1 MDAAYCNKNTA
12 GNDAAAGVVQVDS
25 PNVQY
30 SKEYIESTIDYPI
43 NYAVNEKG
51 TIVVK
56 IIFTI

>member
-1 MDAAYCNKNTA
+1 MDAACNKNTA
-12 GNDAAAGVVQVDS
+12 GNDAAGIVQVDS

-43 NYAVNEKG
+43 NYAVNEKD

-56 IIFTI
+56 ITFTI